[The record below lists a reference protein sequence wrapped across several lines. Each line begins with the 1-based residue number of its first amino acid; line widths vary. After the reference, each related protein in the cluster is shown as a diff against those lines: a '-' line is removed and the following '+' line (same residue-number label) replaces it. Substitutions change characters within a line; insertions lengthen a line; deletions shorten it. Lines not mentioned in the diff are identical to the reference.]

1 MADFSKYRS
10 NKQQKKIKIPDKF
23 HIIFVCQYAKSLYVM
38 KNLPFRCNSYIL
50 N

>member
-1 MADFSKYRS
+1 MADSSKYRS
-10 NKQQKKIKIPDKF
+10 SKQHKQVKNPDKF

-38 KNLPFRCNSYIL
+38 KNLPFQCNSYIL